1 MEHKQT
7 KDSSPVSTVLFCRLY
22 CLEIEVLA
30 VIELKDGAALGQYP
44 LRIPSQR

>member
-30 VIELKDGAALGQYP
+30 VIELKDGAASGQCP